1 MKKPFTMK
9 KNSFLSISL
18 LIIWVPVA
26 VRFVWA
32 WTGWFIGDLVDWLTN
47 GAKNCDVID
56 RIIDPSA
63 NSPACIKVAICTT
76 LVLIAIERLRRTIE
90 EGKAGAETPLEDTP
104 HEEEKSDNDTSPV

>member
-1 MKKPFTMK
+1 MK

-26 VRFVWA
+26 FRFVWK
-32 WTGWFIGDLVDWLTN
+32 WISPIVFFNHSRNELY
-47 GAKNCDVID
+47 

-63 NSPACIKVAICTT
+63 NSPAYIKVAICTT